1 MTTRALVIT
10 LVAAGL
16 VVVGAGAAAIVL
28 TVPAAE
34 APRSQSTATVVAVPT
49 ATATAAD
56 STQVT
61 AASLRYMIEEEKLAH
76 DVYVVLG
83 ETWGANIFGN
93 IAASETTHQNLLV
106 PLLASRGIVDSR
118 STELG
123 VFTNTELQAL
133 YDQLIAQGRTS
144 YSQAIQV
151 GVIIEKK
158 DIVDLNGAIA
168 LENQA
173 DVLGAYQ
180 RLLAGSQNH
189 LAAFERQA

>member
-1 MTTRALVIT
+1 MRTRGLVIT
-10 LVAAGL
+10 FVAAGL
-16 VVVGAGAAAIVL
+16 LVVGVGTAAIVL
-28 TVPAAE
+28 TGPPAE
-34 APRSQSTATVVAVPT
+34 APRSQATATGAP
-49 ATATAAD
+49 APTATAAD
-56 STQVT
+56 STPVT
-61 AASLRYMIEEEKLAH
+61 AASLSYMIEEEKLAH

-93 IAASETTHQNLLV
+93 IAASETTHENLLV
-106 PLLASRGIVDSR
+106 PLLASRGVVDSR

-123 VFTNTELQAL
+123 VFTNPELQAL

-144 YSQAIQV
+144 YREAIQV
-151 GVIIEKK
+151 GVTIEKK

-168 LENQA
+168 LEGQA
-173 DVLGAYQ
+173 DVLSAYQ